1 MLINLSIQNIA
12 VIEKANADFSDGFNI
27 LTGETGAGKSILID
41 SLSMVLGMR
50 TSRDLIR
57 SGADFAFVTALF
69 SDSIDLEEFDI
80 APEEDGS
87 LYLSRR
93 LSRDGKNICKI
104 NSQTVPLSTLKAVG
118 ERLVTIHGQHENI
131 SLLKPSCHL
140 SILDEYAQCATLHSA
155 YLDAYKK
162 AIEAEEKL
170 SALLANEG
178 EREEKLE
185 SLKASIDEITA
196 TSPTEGEDE
205 ALAEKR
211 DSLRNY
217 SAIMAALEGVSGA
230 LSLPGSAKDLLY
242 DAMRDGEKAAS
253 MDKALEDI
261 SSRISDLYYNCE
273 DVASEINSVI
283 SRMSFSPYELDEVED
298 RLDKITRLKKKYGPT
313 LSEVLSNLEEW
324 NEEYGALLFYEDN
337 IAGAEKALDEAQ
349 SEMLRLGEELHSV
362 RRAAA
367 EKLSSSIKDEL
378 SFLEMPRSDFKIEFT
393 PHAPSPEGLYGA
405 EFMLS
410 TNPSEEVRP
419 LTRIA
424 SGGEMSRIMLALKSA
439 LSDCGDVGVL
449 LFDEIDSGVSG
460 KAAIKIAQKLKSL
473 SEKRQIICITHLP
486 QMASK
491 ADSHL
496 LIEKDTSTD
505 SFRTNVTVL
514 DYEGRVNELT
524 RLIAGGAETS
534 AARLAAIEMLTE
546 Q

>member
-313 LSEVLSNLEEW
+313 LSEVL
-324 NEEYGALLFYEDN
+324 F
-337 IAGAEKALDEAQ
+337 
-349 SEMLRLGEELHSV
+349 V
-362 RRAAA
+362 
-367 EKLSSSIKDEL
+367 
-378 SFLEMPRSDFKIEFT
+378 
-393 PHAPSPEGLYGA
+393 
-405 EFMLS
+405 
-410 TNPSEEVRP
+410 
-419 LTRIA
+419 
-424 SGGEMSRIMLALKSA
+424 
-439 LSDCGDVGVL
+439 
-449 LFDEIDSGVSG
+449 
-460 KAAIKIAQKLKSL
+460 
-473 SEKRQIICITHLP
+473 
-486 QMASK
+486 
-491 ADSHL
+491 
-496 LIEKDTSTD
+496 
-505 SFRTNVTVL
+505 
-514 DYEGRVNELT
+514 
-524 RLIAGGAETS
+524 
-534 AARLAAIEMLTE
+534 
-546 Q
+546 